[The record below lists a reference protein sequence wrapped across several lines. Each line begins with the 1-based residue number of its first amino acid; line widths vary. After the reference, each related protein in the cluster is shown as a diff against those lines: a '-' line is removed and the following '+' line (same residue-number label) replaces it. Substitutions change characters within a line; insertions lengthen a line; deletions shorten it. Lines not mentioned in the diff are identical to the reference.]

1 MACVQLYLVRAIPA
15 QLVLRYMPTSAD
27 IENGDLLVTSGIDE
41 IYPPGIPVATVVK
54 IERRPGL
61 SFCPHYLLADCG
73 VDKHHHLLI
82 LSGTPKPPALPA
94 EQTVTKSPVEI
105 AKTKRAK

>member
-1 MACVQLYLVRAIPA
+1 MACVQFVFGAGNTS

-54 IERRPGL
+54 IERDPA
-61 SFCPHYLLADCG
+61 YLL
-73 VDKHHHLLI
+73 
-82 LSGTPKPPALPA
+82 PALFACRLPA
-94 EQTVTKSPVEI
+94 
-105 AKTKRAK
+105 